1 MMDKKEKKTRPQLL
15 SDLVGVNQAGD
26 GALGSLKGTSPVL
39 IADDSVG
46 SVDVGVDNLC
56 GVLDF
61 EGATVSPGVVLVGFK
76 YGVDNLCGV
85 EDFEGT
91 TVPPGVV
98 LVGFKYG
105 VDNWKGIVERDG
117 CGLEVATWLD
127 NI

>member
-1 MMDKKEKKTRPQLL
+1 M
-15 SDLVGVNQAGD
+15 NHAGE
-26 GALGSLKGTSPVL
+26 GALVSLKGTSPVL

-46 SVDVGVDNLC
+46 NVDVGVDNLC

-91 TVPPGVV
+91 VIPDVI

-117 CGLEVATWLD
+117 CGLEGATWVD
-127 NI
+127 NM

>member
-1 MMDKKEKKTRPQLL
+1 M
-15 SDLVGVNQAGD
+15 NHAGE
-26 GALGSLKGTSPVL
+26 GALVSLKGTNPVL

-91 TVPPGVV
+91 VIPDVI

-117 CGLEVATWLD
+117 CGLEGATWVD
-127 NI
+127 NM

>member
-1 MMDKKEKKTRPQLL
+1 MMDKKEKKTRPQLI

-26 GALGSLKGTSPVL
+26 GALVSLKGTSPVL

-61 EGATVSPGVVLVGFK
+61 EGATV
-76 YGVDNLCGV
+76 
-85 EDFEGT
+85 
-91 TVPPGVV
+91 PPGVV

-105 VDNWKGIVERDG
+105 VDNWKGIVERYG
-117 CGLEVATWLD
+117 CGLEVD
-127 NI
+127 NM